1 MRIFKSKAF
10 LGGICLLLAAGIAF
24 FVIPRF
30 YNNQKAT
37 VTVIKATQEIAEGT
51 TITES
56 MVTTSEV
63 GAYGLSEHTIKDV
76 NEVIGKVPLEPIH
89 AGETFWPDALTTM
102 DEYETATEDSTKG
115 LEDGYCLVTIKCSTA
130 SAGVAGVLRPGNIV
144 DVFECV
150 EDMET
155 DAYTTVKAL
164 DDMYVFD
171 VLNSSLVS
179 LAEIDDKIA
188 NAAEDSS
195 ETYNYE
201 PAYVVIRC
209 TEAQAQTLIRLEK
222 AESLHMTLQRT
233 EG

>member
-37 VTVIKATQEIAEGT
+37 VTVVKATQEIVAGT

-56 MVTTSEV
+56 MVTVSEV
-63 GAYGLSEHTIKDV
+63 GAYGLSEHILKDV
-76 NEVIGKVPLEPIH
+76 NDVIGKVLLEPIH
-89 AGETFWPDALTTM
+89 AGETFWADCLTT
-102 DEYETATEDSTKG
+102 EDDYKAVADVNTKG
-115 LEDGYCLVTIKCSTA
+115 LTDGYCLVTIKCPTA
-130 SAGVAGVLRPGNIV
+130 SVGVAGVLRPGNIV

-155 DAYTTVKAL
+155 DTYTMVKAL
-164 DDMYVFD
+164 DDMYVYD

-179 LAEIDDKIA
+179 LAEIDEKKA

-201 PAYVVIRC
+201 PTYVVIRC

-233 EG
+233 ED

>member
-30 YNNQKAT
+30 YSNQKAT
-37 VTVIKATQEIAEGT
+37 VSVVKATQGIAAGT
-51 TITES
+51 AITES

-63 GAYGLSEHTIKDV
+63 GVYGLSEHTVKDV

-102 DEYETATEDSTKG
+102 DEYEAATADSTKG

-130 SAGVAGVLRPGNIV
+130 SVGVAGVLRPGNIV

-150 EDMET
+150 EDAEADT
-155 DAYTTVKAL
+155 YTTVKSL
-164 DDMYVFD
+164 DDMYVYD
-171 VLNSSLVS
+171 VLNSGLVS
-179 LAEIDDKIA
+179 LNEVDRMAE
-188 NAAEDSS
+188 AATEDSNTS
-195 ETYNYE
+195 YDYE
-201 PAYVVIRC
+201 PAYIVIRC
-209 TEAQAQTLIRLEK
+209 TEAQAQTLIRLER
-222 AESLHMTLQRT
+222 AETLHMTLQRT

>member
-1 MRIFKSKAF
+1 M
-10 LGGICLLLAAGIAF
+10 LLAAGIAF

-37 VTVIKATQEIAEGT
+37 VTVVKATQEIVAGT

-56 MVTTSEV
+56 MVTVSEV
-63 GAYGLSEHTIKDV
+63 GAYGLSEHILKDV
-76 NEVIGKVPLEPIH
+76 NDVIGKVLLEPIH
-89 AGETFWPDALTTM
+89 AGETFWADCLTT
-102 DEYETATEDSTKG
+102 EDDYKAVADVNTKG
-115 LEDGYCLVTIKCSTA
+115 LTDGYCLVTIKCPTA
-130 SAGVAGVLRPGNIV
+130 SVGVAGVLRPGNIV

-155 DAYTTVKAL
+155 DTYTMVKAL
-164 DDMYVFD
+164 DDMYVYD

-179 LAEIDDKIA
+179 LAEIDEKKA

-201 PAYVVIRC
+201 PTYVVIRC

-233 EG
+233 ED

>member
-1 MRIFKSKAF
+1 
-10 LGGICLLLAAGIAF
+10 LLLAAGIAF

-37 VTVIKATQEIAEGT
+37 VTVVKATQEIVAGT

-56 MVTTSEV
+56 MVTVSEV
-63 GAYGLSEHTIKDV
+63 GAYGLSEHILKDV
-76 NEVIGKVPLEPIH
+76 NDVIGKVLLEPIH
-89 AGETFWPDALTTM
+89 AGETFWADCLTT
-102 DEYETATEDSTKG
+102 EDDYKAVADVNTKG
-115 LEDGYCLVTIKCSTA
+115 LTDGYCLVTIKCPTA
-130 SAGVAGVLRPGNIV
+130 SVGVAGVLRPGNIV

-155 DAYTTVKAL
+155 DTYTMVKAL
-164 DDMYVFD
+164 DDMYVYD

-179 LAEIDDKIA
+179 LAEIDEKKA

-201 PAYVVIRC
+201 PTYVVIRC

-233 EG
+233 ED